1 MRAIPP
7 KPSSLLSLAQSPS
20 EDGFSVVSQS
30 ETLDPESA
38 EQQPH
43 VPKELLRIT
52 EVNNALSLELSQIK
66 QLYND
71 AIEQV
76 AAQKAAKQTADDSVR
91 KQLNVLS
98 QNINKPVAD
107 IPSLIKDHENGEK
120 EITSLNWRLIDFEE
134 RFQKLQS
141 EAQEVQD
148 EKFVLRFENMD
159 LSNKIRCRDSELTT
173 LKSARDSAEEQVKD
187 VTHRLTALRDH
198 AQTLHDDLE
207 NWEALSNAQLAEMST
222 LEADLQSQ
230 KRKHKRA
237 IAKRDERI
245 ATLQTEVSNLKAKKH
260 DNENEVQTLHDEIAR
275 LQAVNEGLENELAE
289 REDEVE
295 EGKQR
300 LHNARERGRRL
311 KGQRD
316 GARAAN
322 KAGGAGNGGWD
333 W

>member
-1 MRAIPP
+1 M
-7 KPSSLLSLAQSPS
+7 
-20 EDGFSVVSQS
+20 
-30 ETLDPESA
+30 
-38 EQQPH
+38 
-43 VPKELLRIT
+43 T
-52 EVNNALSLELSQIK
+52 EVNKTLSLQLSRIK
-66 QLYND
+66 HLYED
-71 AIEQV
+71 AVDQV
-76 AAQKAAKQTADDSVR
+76 AAQEAAKQTADDSIR
-91 KQLNVLS
+91 KQLNLLS
-98 QNINKPVAD
+98 QNINKPVPD
-107 IPSLIKDHENGEK
+107 IPSLIKDYENDEK
-120 EITSLNWRLIDFEE
+120 EITSLSCRLNDFEE
-134 RFQKLQS
+134 RFQKLQFD
-141 EAQEVQD
+141 AQEVQD

-173 LKSARDSAEEQVKD
+173 LKSARNSAEEQVKD

-237 IAKRDERI
+237 IAKRDEQI
-245 ATLQTEVSNLKAKKH
+245 TTLQTEVSNLKAKKH
-260 DNENEVQTLHDEIAR
+260 DDEDEVQTLHDEIAR
-275 LQAVNEGLENELAE
+275 LQALNEGLESELAG

-300 LHNARERGRRL
+300 LHNARGRGRRL
-311 KGQRD
+311 KMQRD

-322 KAGGAGNGGWD
+322 KAGGAGNGGSD